1 MIARLSRSLLI
12 AQALWQLLRY
22 DVVLRAGGFRR
33 IHRDLGRRRP
43 KPAGGAPSR
52 EARICEAM
60 RWALSLYCKPAL
72 CLQRAVATARLL
84 RRHGMEAHV
93 VIGYRPEPFFGH
105 AWVEIEG
112 RVVDDSP
119 AWQRLHVLE
128 RI

>member
-1 MIARLSRSLLI
+1 MKCFSRCVLI

-22 DVVLRAGGFRR
+22 DLVIKAWGFRR
-33 IHRDLGRRRP
+33 IHRSLGRRRP
-43 KPAGGAPSR
+43 GPQPGGAPER
-52 EARICEAM
+52 EARVCEAM

-84 RRHGMEAHV
+84 RRHGMDAHI

-119 AWQRLHVLE
+119 AWQRLPVLE